1 MAIVAIEVEGKG
13 MFGNLSIR
21 SKIVFAMLLMGL
33 LLLGIAVSIQSKN
46 KQMEEYA
53 TSVAKLQIPEVLLA
67 LNMLDSISDMNSNV
81 LEYITGEK
89 DERSDFDNNY
99 RDFRHYFDEISK
111 LNSISTATLKQLDDL
126 SNRYASSLQTL
137 VFEKFDP
144 DLEQQAKDK
153 YNMLRKEHAIPLE
166 TILDRMK
173 EDEIADAGSTL
184 DVDQI
189 LNDDLPGVRYYL
201 ELIDEEGDLMAMMS
215 AYMRGETAAAEEFE
229 MEARSFIDFLGRIKQ
244 LEQRQEEI
252 RDLAEIERMHSALYK
267 GGRELFS
274 MYRPSDKIEA
284 ANSVDQLEHD
294 IFKTIES
301 LLDQIISEADTKAN
315 DSLLTLIEEA
325 KNSISLVWSLL
336 SLAVLL
342 ATLTAWFLIRG
353 IVLPVRALSE
363 AAEDLRSGDGDLTRR
378 LPDFGKDEIGETAR
392 SFNGFLEKLQKIMQ
406 DIHYSVES
414 ISHSTSEVSSTSQ
427 MLSTTSSQLAA
438 SVEETSASLEQM
450 SSSISM
456 NTENSKVT
464 NSIATQSSAEA
475 SDGGKAVNDTV
486 SAMAAIAEKIGI
498 IEDIAYKTNLLAL
511 NAAIEAA
518 RAGEHGK
525 GFAVVADEVRKLAE
539 RSQLAAQEISSLA
552 DSSVKVAQHAGDM
565 LNRMVPN
572 IQKTAD
578 LVQEITAAST
588 EQSTSV
594 AEINRTVSQLDSIAQ
609 KNASA
614 SEELATTA
622 YLVEEQTQE
631 IRRIVSFF
639 KLGEQQV
646 APLRPARQFNVKKA
660 RKGGEGEPS
669 GFVPFDQ

>member
-1 MAIVAIEVEGKG
+1 
-13 MFGNLSIR
+13 MFGLLSIR
-21 SKIVFAMLLMGL
+21 NKIIAAMALMVL
-33 LLLGIAVSIQSKN
+33 LLLVLAMSMQMRNTQISQFAQSVSSSDIPKVRLSLSLL
-46 KQMEEYA
+46 EE
-53 TSVAKLQIPEVLLA
+53 LGDL
-67 LNMLDSISDMNSNV
+67 NSNV
-81 LEYITGEK
+81 LEYLTGEREEK
-89 DERSDFDNNY
+89 PEFLSNY
-99 RDFRHYFDEISK
+99 NEFMAYFSELRA
-111 LNSISTATLKQLDDL
+111 LNTVNPDIIARIAEL
-126 SNRYASSLQTL
+126 SNRYYNEMQSKVFDSFNPDNESRAIEKYDLLLSEYASPMEAL
-137 VFEKFDP
+137 
-144 DLEQQAKDK
+144 
-153 YNMLRKEHAIPLE
+153 
-166 TILDRMK
+166 LDQLK
-173 EDEIADAGSTL
+173 EDEVAEAGVST
-184 DVDQI
+184 DFNEVVK
-189 LNDDLPGVRYYL
+189 DDLPGVRYYL
-201 ELIDEEGDLMAMMS
+201 ELIDEEGDMLVS
-215 AYMRGETAAAEEFE
+215 LNAYMRGESKAVEDFE
-229 MEARSFIDFLGRIKQ
+229 SDAKNFIDFLNILRP
-244 LEQRQEEI
+244 LEQKPQEL
-252 RDLAEIERMHSALYK
+252 RDLAKLESMYQSFYK
-267 GGRELFS
+267 GGKELFA
-274 MYRPSDKIEA
+274 MYDPKRKLRAAEA
-284 ANSVDQLEHD
+284 IDQLEHE
-294 IFKTIES
+294 IFRELET
-301 LLDQIISEADTKAN
+301 LLDEIALQADSESRQ
-315 DSLLTLIEEA
+315 SLSQLIALSDNSVRLT
-325 KNSISLVWSLL
+325 WGLL
-336 SLAVLL
+336 SLAIAV

-353 IVLPVRALSE
+353 IVLPVRSLSE

-631 IRRIVSFF
+631 IRRIVSVF
-639 KLGEQQV
+639 KLGSQKV
-646 APLRPARQFNVKKA
+646 SSLRPARQLDGNKT
-660 RKGGEGEPS
+660 RKGGNGEPS